1 VADFGEEQGDDCGLT
16 PAPRG
21 PGEDAVTSVLLDR
34 EHERSTLVDLL
45 SAVHQGE
52 SRVLVVRGDAGVG
65 KTALLEHVLASATG
79 TRLLRAQGVESEMEL
94 AFAALHQLCGPL
106 LELLPDLP
114 APQRAALET
123 IFGHRAGP
131 APDQFLVGLAVLSLL
146 AGAASEQPSICLV
159 EDAQWLDRASAQVLG
174 FVARRLRAESILMVF
189 VTRAPRGELPVLEGL
204 PQLEVAGLVDSDA
217 RVLLGSMTS
226 APLDRRVVDRILAEA
241 RGNPLALLELPRG
254 PAAEQLV
261 GRARTRGREPLSSR
275 LQETF
280 LARAAE
286 LPDQARLLM
295 LVAAAEPMGD
305 AALLWRAAHQLD
317 IDGDAASADEFK
329 ALLTIDD
336 RVTFRH
342 PLVRSAV
349 YQGATVADRRRV
361 HRAIAEVTDA
371 LADPDRRAW
380 HRASAATGPDEAVA
394 EELELSAERAQSRG
408 GLVAAAA
415 FLQRSVA
422 LTEEPSLRVRRARAA
437 ARVSLH
443 AGEFDLAARMLTLV
457 ETAATEDDQTAHA
470 LLLRAQLAFASGRAR
485 ESIRLFMSAA
495 DQLQELDPT
504 VARETYLEAWAAAVF
519 AGEPGGDTSLLAVSA
534 AAARLPQ
541 VADPG
546 PAGVLLEG
554 LSKCITEGR
563 VAAAPLLRRSMDF
576 FASPDLSVED
586 SLRWGWMMGSPPS
599 LLWDEKALRQIM
611 QRQID
616 LMRGAGALARLPVLL
631 SSLAIVAA
639 WRGDFAGAAAAKA
652 EMDAVVEATG
662 TRIAPYGAMLVSALR
677 GRTEEATTLFD
688 TVIEEAGTV
697 GQGFEV
703 QFTRWTR
710 AVLLNGVGS
719 YELAF
724 AAAEQASAEQP
735 ELLVSA
741 WALPELVEA
750 GVRSG
755 HEAAARQ
762 ALERLAEAAAAA
774 ETDWAWGAEARSRA
788 LLSEGDEA
796 EGCYRT
802 AVERLART
810 ELRPELARAH
820 LLHGEWLRRQDRR
833 SEARDALRSA
843 YALFDAIGMEAFA
856 ERARRE
862 LLATGE
868 KVRRRTEETRTDL
881 TAQEQQIAT
890 LAAEGRTNQ
899 EIGERLY
906 LSTRTVE
913 WHLRKIFAKLGITSR
928 RALRGAMPGPTPPDH
943 S

>member
-1 VADFGEEQGDDCGLT
+1 
-16 PAPRG
+16 
-21 PGEDAVTSVLLDR
+21 VTSVLLGR
-34 EHERSTLVDLL
+34 EQERSALGALL

-65 KTALLEHVLASATG
+65 KTALLEHVVESSTG

-94 AFAALHQLCGPL
+94 AFAALHQLCAPL
-106 LELLPDLP
+106 LDGLPDLP
-114 APQRAALET
+114 TPQRAALET

-146 AGAASEQPSICLV
+146 ADAASERPSICLV

-189 VTRAPRGELPVLEGL
+189 VTRAPGAELPVLEGL
-204 PQLEVAGLVDSDA
+204 PQMEVAGLGDSDA
-217 RVLLGSMTS
+217 RVLLGSITP
-226 APLDRRVVDRILAEA
+226 APLDRRVVDRIVAEA

-261 GRARTRGREPLSSR
+261 GRAARTTARAREPLSRR
-275 LQETF
+275 LEETF

-305 AALLWRAAHQLD
+305 AALLWQAANELD
-317 IDGDAASADEFK
+317 IDGGAGSADEFR

-349 YQGATVADRRRV
+349 YQGATMADRRRV
-361 HRAIAEVTDA
+361 HRAIAEVTDP
-371 LADPDRRAW
+371 LVDPDRRAW

-394 EELELSAERAQSRG
+394 EDLELSAQRAQARG

-422 LTEEPSLRVRRARAA
+422 LTEQPSLRVRRARAA
-437 ARVSLH
+437 ARVSVH
-443 AGEFDLAARMLTLV
+443 AGEFDLAARMMTIV
-457 ETAATEDDQTAHA
+457 ETAATDDDQVAHA
-470 LLLRAQLAFASGRAR
+470 LLLRGQLAFASGRPR
-485 ESIRLFMSAA
+485 DSIRLFMSAA
-495 DQLQELDPT
+495 EQLKELDPT

-519 AGEPGGDTSLLAVSA
+519 AGEPGGDTSLLAVST

-546 PAGVLLEG
+546 PAGILLEG
-554 LSKCITEGR
+554 LSTWITEGR
-563 VAAAPLLRRSMDF
+563 VAAAPLLRRAMNI

-586 SLRWGWMMGSPPS
+586 SLRWGWMMGNPPS
-599 LLWDEKALRQIM
+599 LLWDEEALQRIL
-611 QRQID
+611 QRQVD
-616 LMRGAGALARLPVLL
+616 LMRAAGALARLPLL
-631 SSLAIVAA
+631 MSTMAIVAA

-652 EMDAVVEATG
+652 EVDAVVEATG
-662 TRIAPYGAMLVSALR
+662 TRIAPYGAMLVEALR
-677 GRTEEATTLFD
+677 GRTEEATALID
-688 TVIEEAGTV
+688 TVNEHGSAV

-724 AAAEQASAEQP
+724 VAAEQASAEQP
-735 ELLVSA
+735 ELFLSA

-755 HEAAARQ
+755 HDDAARQ
-762 ALERLAEAAAAA
+762 ALARLTDAATAA
-774 ETDWAWGAEARSRA
+774 ETAWAWGVEARSRA

-796 EGCYRT
+796 ESCYRT
-802 AVERLART
+802 AVEQLALT
-810 ELRPELARAH
+810 QLRPELARAH
-820 LLHGEWLRRQDRR
+820 LLYGEWLRRQGRR
-833 SEARDALRSA
+833 SDARDAVRSA
-843 YALFDAIGMEAFA
+843 YTMFDTIGMVAFA

-868 KVRRRTEETRTDL
+868 KVRRRTEESRTDL

-890 LAAEGRTNQ
+890 LAAEGLTNQ

-906 LSTRTVE
+906 LSTRTIE
-913 WHLRKIFAKLGITSR
+913 WHLGKIFTKLGIRSR
-928 RALRGAMPGPTPPDH
+928 RALRGVAASLAPPAQA
-943 S
+943 